1 LNSAMIANVLAA
13 NAAIVTANTGVVS
26 YVNTLNSAM
35 TANVLAANAAIVT
48 ANTGVVSYVN
58 TLNSAMTANVLAAN
72 AAIVTAN
79 TSMKAYVD
87 TLNSA
92 MTANVLAANAAI
104 VTANTSMK
112 AYVDAKG
119 PGYGNTDVAAYLPIY
134 PGVLNGTLSSTA
146 QTSISQ
152 AGTLT
157 GLTVSGYS
165 VVSNTTQSF
174 NSTTGAFTVEGGAG
188 IAKDLHVGG
197 SGNFHGDVLVGG
209 NLIVLGNTA
218 TFNTENHTFE
228 DSIINLHIDGNLT
241 PLTSNDGRDVGHI
254 FHYYDTEGSNSFLG
268 RVNATGFLEWH
279 AKGYEGVGN
288 VFVSSAYGSFKTG
301 EVIIA
306 NNTPAVSS
314 LSGALRVSGG
324 VGIQGNLYAGN
335 VYATAAYL
343 SANSFIN
350 GSQILTADALA
361 TVTFTANYI
370 TMNPAA
376 VPVPAVG
383 TATIYGTYNFGSLSD
398 IQTYSDYNEIAQTGF
413 YSVNDVAGAPG
424 HIEYIGF
431 TKVTDFNRVVLNIN
445 YTASSGH
452 TQDIDIYNYSK
463 DQWDTL
469 GTYTGSGAWQTF
481 TLGVINSASYIS
493 NTGNVTVRNYH
504 LSPGA
509 TSHRTWIDYVALE
522 KSYIG
527 GQGPQGPKGSTGS
540 TGATGPAGNITSF
553 TSNTLTISNTTV
565 STDYTTGALVV
576 TGGVGVAGNLNVG
589 GNISTA
595 YGLFWSNG
603 VSAIYSNNQ
612 VAQYL
617 SAGSDS
623 TISAINANISAANAA
638 IITANTGV
646 VSYVNTLN
654 SAMTANVQAA
664 NAAIITA
671 NTGVVSYVNTLNSA
685 MTANV
690 QAANAAIVTANTGV
704 VSYVNTLNTAM
715 IANVQAANAAI
726 VTANTSMK
734 AYVDSNSYGNTQ
746 AAAYLQIYSGSLGGT
761 LSTASQTNITA
772 VGTLTGLTV
781 SGAVNITNATSS
793 TSASTGALI
802 VSGGIGVADNVY
814 IGGNANITGNLITSS
829 ISTLPNTNANLLID
843 PSGSG
848 DLVVSPAT
856 QVYIQDTQA
865 ATSPSTGALVVSGGV
880 GIGGNLYVGGIIS
893 GSTSIA
899 VRNISVNTVI
909 NSVNGIIFASGT
921 ITLTLPL
928 ASINTGNSMQFKNIG
943 TGTVTV
949 NCSGTDT
956 IDNSA
961 TAVMSYFGTAI
972 GVVSNGLNWYII

>member
-1 LNSAMIANVLAA
+1 
-13 NAAIVTANTGVVS
+13 
-26 YVNTLNSAM
+26 M

-48 ANTGVVSYVN
+48 ANNAVVSYTN
-58 TLNSAMTANVLAAN
+58 TLNTAMIANVLAAN
-72 AAIVTAN
+72 AAIITAN
-79 TSMKAYVD
+79 TG
-87 TLNSA
+87 
-92 MTANVLAANAAI
+92 
-104 VTANTSMK
+104 MK
-112 AYVDAKG
+112 AYVDARG

-134 PGVLNGTLSSTA
+134 SGVLNGTLSSTA
-146 QTSISQ
+146 QTSITKT
-152 AGTLT
+152 GTLAN
-157 GLTVSGYS
+157 LTISGIAT
-165 VVSNTTQSF
+165 VSNTTQSF
-174 NSTTGAFTVEGGAG
+174 DSSTGALIVSGGAG

-197 SGNFHGDVLVGG
+197 TGHFEGNILVGG
-209 NLIVLGNTA
+209 NLTVLGNTF
-218 TFNTENHTFE
+218 TVGSQDLVLQ
-228 DSIINLHIDGNLT
+228 DSIINLHTFANLA
-241 PLTSNDGRDVGHI
+241 PLVTNDGKDIGLAL
-254 FHYYDTEGSNSFLG
+254 HYYDTVDSQAFLG

-279 AKGYEGVGN
+279 TKGYEGVGN

-301 EVIIA
+301 EIIVA

-324 VGIQGNLYAGN
+324 AGIQGNLYAGN

-350 GSQILTADALA
+350 GSKILTAAALA

-370 TMNPAA
+370 TMNPAE

-398 IQTYSDYNEIAQTGF
+398 IQTYGDYNEIALTGF
-413 YSVNDVAGAPG
+413 YSVNDVSGAPG

-452 TQDIDIYNYSK
+452 TQDIDIYNYSN

-469 GTYTGSGAWQTF
+469 GTYTGSGSWQTF
-481 TLGVINSASYIS
+481 TLGVINSAPYIS

-522 KSYIG
+522 KSYVG

-565 STDYTTGALVV
+565 SADYTTGALVV

-617 SAGSDS
+617 AAGSDS
-623 TISAINANISAANAA
+623 TISAINANIIAANTA

-654 SAMTANVQAA
+654 TAMTANVLAT
-664 NAAIITA
+664 NTAII
-671 NTGVVSYVNTLNSA
+671 
-685 MTANV
+685 
-690 QAANAAIVTANTGV
+690 
-704 VSYVNTLNTAM
+704 
-715 IANVQAANAAI
+715 
-726 VTANTSMK
+726 TANTSMK

-793 TSASTGALI
+793 TSISTGALI
-802 VSGGIGVADNVY
+802 VSGGIGVADNIY

-843 PSGSG
+843 PAGTG
-848 DLVVSPAT
+848 DLVISPAT

-865 ATSPSTGALVVSGGV
+865 ATSPSIGALVVSGGV

-893 GSTSIA
+893 GTTPMT
-899 VRNISVNTVI
+899 VRNISTNTTVTT
-909 NSVNGIIFASGT
+909 VTGMIFASGT
-921 ITLTLPL
+921 IILTLPL
-928 ASINTGNSMQFKNIG
+928 AAINTGNSMQIKNIG
-943 TGTVTV
+943 TGTITV
-949 NCSGTDT
+949 NTTGSDLIEGSTNM
-956 IDNSA
+956 IMSNFGSA
-961 TAVMSYFGTAI
+961 FA
-972 GVVSNGLNWYII
+972 VVSNGSAWYIF